1 MENYYIYTTSYGN
14 GAITYCGAGHG
25 SVTGPTTRNNDE
37 RKLFINVIVNSAEA
51 VKEKPTLYVYDPD
64 TDFKKEMAKDEEIS
78 ESIGKTVYLDE
89 VADKTTSP
97 EFDFKIN
104 VPNDVTVDAINVY
117 YDLDY
122 DDTDMANNRPAYAEG
137 TDRMIWNTPASD
149 KEKAGIVEDS
159 ASTKKIQIKDKFT
172 DSNNLKPTDELFAPY
187 GGNYTY
193 IVVEVYYNGKT
204 KPIYTMIKVKAS
216 DPLFNLTQSDSA
228 IQVAAN
234 DVAYTKKFVLA

>member
-1 MENYYIYTTSYGN
+1 
-14 GAITYCGAGHG
+14 
-25 SVTGPTTRNNDE
+25 
-37 RKLFINVIVNSAEA
+37 
-51 VKEKPTLYVYDPD
+51 
-64 TDFKKEMAKDEEIS
+64 
-78 ESIGKTVYLDE
+78 
-89 VADKTTSP
+89 
-97 EFDFKIN
+97 
-104 VPNDVTVDAINVY
+104 
-117 YDLDY
+117 
-122 DDTDMANNRPAYAEG
+122 
-137 TDRMIWNTPASD
+137 MIWNTPASD

-216 DPLFNLTQSDSA
+216 DSLFNLTQSDSA